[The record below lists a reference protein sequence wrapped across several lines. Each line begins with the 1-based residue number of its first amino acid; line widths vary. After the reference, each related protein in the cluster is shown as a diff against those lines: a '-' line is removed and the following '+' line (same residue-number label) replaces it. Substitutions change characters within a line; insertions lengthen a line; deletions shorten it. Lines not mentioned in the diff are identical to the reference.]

1 LLSSALYR
9 AFFVQKIIC
18 IDLRE
23 QGWMA
28 YTYDKTD
35 RGEARM
41 RKRKMILP
49 AVILMTAMLA
59 AGCGTSGTPKAVE
72 TTAQEGQAGTTAGSA
87 EGSAAASDPQAGAGK
102 TAADDDTTL
111 VLAYP
116 KDLGDMNPH
125 TMTSPM
131 YAQDWVYDGLTA
143 LVNGTIV
150 PELAEKWDISE
161 DGKTYTFHLRKGV
174 KFSDGSDLTAELV
187 KENIQ
192 DVINNKDGYSF
203 LQCLEEIGTMDTPD
217 DSTLILNLKN
227 PCNSLLSDM
236 SFNRPLTIAGKAA
249 FPESGNIYKDGV
261 KAPIGTGM
269 WTVKEYVQDQ
279 YTVFER
285 NEYYWGDKPS
295 FQYVKVEVIPDMD
308 TVVNALKAGEIHM
321 YIDVNDGLS
330 ADAFYELKELG
341 FGTQMAEGTQV
352 TSLSLNTAGDT
363 TGDVKVRQAL
373 EYATDNTVIS
383 QYVYGGLQK
392 PASSYFADSIQL
404 TRTGTQGYT
413 YDPEKASEILEQ
425 AGWVLEAGSD
435 YRVKDGAPLEVDM
448 RYDTVFKNGK
458 NIGLVL
464 QEQYKKAGV
473 KLNIC
478 EEDSQVFRK
487 KWKEGDFDM
496 ILYSSWGG
504 SYEPFATL
512 AAMRSEGDKFSTV
525 QKGMEN
531 KAELDKVMN
540 EALSEIDEDKLKED
554 FTYIMESFKDQAVYI
569 PLTVSSTLAVY
580 DNSLEGL
587 DLTDG
592 KDIMPVGSVVRK

>member
-448 RYDTVFKNGK
+448 LYDTVFKNGK

>member
-1 LLSSALYR
+1 MLSSALYR

-285 NEYYWGDKPS
+285 NEYYWGEKPS

-448 RYDTVFKNGK
+448 LYDTVFKNGK

-478 EEDSQVFRK
+478 EEESQVFRK

>member
-1 LLSSALYR
+1 MLSSALYR

-448 RYDTVFKNGK
+448 LYDTVFKNGK

>member
-1 LLSSALYR
+1 MLSSALYR

-72 TTAQEGQAGTTAGSA
+72 KTAPEGQAGTTAGSA

-285 NEYYWGDKPS
+285 NEYYWGEKPS

-448 RYDTVFKNGK
+448 LYDTVFKNGK

>member
-1 LLSSALYR
+1 
-9 AFFVQKIIC
+9 
-18 IDLRE
+18 
-23 QGWMA
+23 M
-28 YTYDKTD
+28 
-35 RGEARM
+35 
-41 RKRKMILP
+41 
-49 AVILMTAMLA
+49 
-59 AGCGTSGTPKAVE
+59 
-72 TTAQEGQAGTTAGSA
+72 
-87 EGSAAASDPQAGAGK
+87 
-102 TAADDDTTL
+102 
-111 VLAYP
+111 
-116 KDLGDMNPH
+116 
-125 TMTSPM
+125 
-131 YAQDWVYDGLTA
+131 
-143 LVNGTIV
+143 
-150 PELAEKWDISE
+150 
-161 DGKTYTFHLRKGV
+161 
-174 KFSDGSDLTAELV
+174 
-187 KENIQ
+187 
-192 DVINNKDGYSF
+192 
-203 LQCLEEIGTMDTPD
+203 
-217 DSTLILNLKN
+217 
-227 PCNSLLSDM
+227 
-236 SFNRPLTIAGKAA
+236 
-249 FPESGNIYKDGV
+249 
-261 KAPIGTGM
+261 
-269 WTVKEYVQDQ
+269 
-279 YTVFER
+279 
-285 NEYYWGDKPS
+285 
-295 FQYVKVEVIPDMD
+295 
-308 TVVNALKAGEIHM
+308 
-321 YIDVNDGLS
+321 
-330 ADAFYELKELG
+330 
-341 FGTQMAEGTQV
+341 

-448 RYDTVFKNGK
+448 LYDTVFKNGK

>member
-1 LLSSALYR
+1 MLSSALYR

-150 PELAEKWDISE
+150 PELAEKWDILE

-285 NEYYWGDKPS
+285 NEYYWGEKPS

-448 RYDTVFKNGK
+448 LYDTVFKNGK

>member
-1 LLSSALYR
+1 MLSSALYR

-285 NEYYWGDKPS
+285 NEYYWGEKPS

-448 RYDTVFKNGK
+448 LYDTVFKNGK

-540 EALSEIDEDKLKED
+540 ETLSEIDEDKLKED

-592 KDIMPVGSVVRK
+592 KDIMPVGSVV

>member
-1 LLSSALYR
+1 
-9 AFFVQKIIC
+9 
-18 IDLRE
+18 
-23 QGWMA
+23 
-28 YTYDKTD
+28 
-35 RGEARM
+35 M
-41 RKRKMILP
+41 RNRKMILP

-59 AGCGTSGTPKAVE
+59 AGCGTSGMPKAVE
-72 TTAQEGQAGTTAGSA
+72 TTTQEGQAGTAAGSAEGSA
-87 EGSAAASDPQAGAGK
+87 EGSAAASDPEAGAGK

-125 TMTSPM
+125 TMASPM

-217 DSTLILNLKN
+217 DSTLILNLKK

-285 NEYYWGDKPS
+285 NEYYWGEKPS

-363 TGDVKVRQAL
+363 IGDVKVRQAL

-448 RYDTVFKNGK
+448 LYDTVFKNGK

-540 EALSEIDEDKLKED
+540 EALSEINEDKLKED

>member
-1 LLSSALYR
+1 MLSSALYR

-285 NEYYWGDKPS
+285 NEYYWGEKPS

-448 RYDTVFKNGK
+448 LYDTVFKNGK

>member
-1 LLSSALYR
+1 MLSSALYR

-49 AVILMTAMLA
+49 AGILMTAMLA

-285 NEYYWGDKPS
+285 NEYYWGEKPS

-448 RYDTVFKNGK
+448 LYDTVFKNGK

>member
-1 LLSSALYR
+1 MLSSALYR

-285 NEYYWGDKPS
+285 NEYYWGEKPS

-435 YRVKDGAPLEVDM
+435 SRVKDGAPLEVDM
-448 RYDTVFKNGK
+448 LYDTVFKNGK

>member
-1 LLSSALYR
+1 
-9 AFFVQKIIC
+9 
-18 IDLRE
+18 
-23 QGWMA
+23 MA

-341 FGTQMAEGTQV
+341 FGTQMAEETQV

-448 RYDTVFKNGK
+448 LYDTVFKNGK

>member
-1 LLSSALYR
+1 MLSSALYR

-341 FGTQMAEGTQV
+341 FGTQMAEETQV

-448 RYDTVFKNGK
+448 LYDTVFKNGK

>member
-1 LLSSALYR
+1 MLSSALYR

-285 NEYYWGDKPS
+285 NEYYWGEKPS

-392 PASSYFADSIQL
+392 PESSYFADSIQL

-448 RYDTVFKNGK
+448 LYDTVFKNGK